1 MNSYANVGCA
11 SVLLGGAGL
20 VFIGGGLE
28 MLQNGI
34 SLGWLAVLGG
44 IGTWL
49 VLAFLFWI
57 THRANRRRAWINRQP
72 FPHYAEQ
79 GLPRGGFW
87 RGFLWTWAA
96 VIAAQVLVFLVAGF
110 ADVLPNP
117 TQVRGLAAVVGLLL
131 LPVHVAFPVLGGC
144 AYRVV
149 RSTRIPRAGRTSPK
163 H

>member
-20 VFIGGGLE
+20 VFVGGGLE
-28 MLQNGI
+28 MLQNG
-34 SLGWLAVLGG
+34 SSFGWLAVLGG

-72 FPHYAEQ
+72 FPHHAEQ

-96 VIAAQVLVFLVAGF
+96 VIALHVLVFLISGF
-110 ADVLPNP
+110 AELLPHPERLRGLMSLWGLALVPTHLVLP
-117 TQVRGLAAVVGLLL
+117 TM
-131 LPVHVAFPVLGGC
+131 GGMG
-144 AYRVV
+144 YSLIRQ
-149 RSTRIPRAGRTSPK
+149 TSIRYLID
-163 H
+163 

>member
-1 MNSYANVGCA
+1 MSSYANVGCA

-20 VFIGGGLE
+20 VFVGGGLE
-28 MLQNGI
+28 MLQDG
-34 SLGWLAVLGG
+34 SSFGWLAVLGG

-79 GLPRGGFW
+79 SLPRGGFW

-96 VIAAQVLVFLVAGF
+96 VIAVHMLVFLVSGF
-110 ADVLPNP
+110 ADLFSNP
-117 TQVRGLAAVVGLLL
+117 EHVRGLAAVTGLALGPAHVV
-131 LPVHVAFPVLGGC
+131 LPPFGG
-144 AYRVV
+144 AVYRMVRCTSV
-149 RSTRIPRAGRTSPK
+149 RS
-163 H
+163 

>member
-20 VFIGGGLE
+20 VFVGGGLE
-28 MLQNGI
+28 MLQNG
-34 SLGWLAVLGG
+34 SSFGWLAVLGG

-49 VLAFLFWI
+49 VLTFLFWI
-57 THRANRRRAWINRQP
+57 THRSSRRRTWINRQP
-72 FPHYAEQ
+72 VPHHAEQ

-96 VIAAQVLVFLVAGF
+96 VIALHTLVFLVSGF

-117 TQVRGLAAVVGLLL
+117 TQVRGLAALAGLVLVPCHAVLPVVGGT
-131 LPVHVAFPVLGGC
+131 VYSVI
-144 AYRVV
+144 
-149 RSTRIPRAGRTSPK
+149 RSTSVR
-163 H
+163 

>member
-28 MLQNGI
+28 MLQNG
-34 SLGWLAVLGG
+34 SSFGWLAVLGG

-72 FPHYAEQ
+72 FPHHAEQ

-96 VIAAQVLVFLVAGF
+96 VIALHTLVFLVSSF
-110 ADVLPNP
+110 A
-117 TQVRGLAAVVGLLL
+117 QVFPRPEHGRGLLAVAGLAL
-131 LPVHVAFPVLGGC
+131 
-144 AYRVV
+144 
-149 RSTRIPRAGRTSPK
+149 IPAHAVIPILAGMACNLMRETSLR
-163 H
+163 